1 MKLPFDTI
9 LVINLQRRP
18 DKYERIMSR
27 IKELGLDKHAKVIR
41 VDAIDGT
48 AIDYDWLK
56 ENGIQPLHDYYDS
69 YRGRGITMGEIGCAL
84 SHRECWRMIADTE
97 SQIGSA
103 LILEDDAQFTIDFLD
118 RIPVI
123 TEQIETYPWD
133 LFYLGR
139 KIINIVY

>member
-27 IKELGLDKHAKVIR
+27 IKELGLDKYAKVIR

-48 AIDYDWLK
+48 VIDYDWLK

-69 YRGRGITMGEIGCAL
+69 YRGRGIND
-84 SHRECWRMIADTE
+84 W
-97 SQIGSA
+97 
-103 LILEDDAQFTIDFLD
+103 
-118 RIPVI
+118 
-123 TEQIETYPWD
+123 
-133 LFYLGR
+133 
-139 KIINIVY
+139 